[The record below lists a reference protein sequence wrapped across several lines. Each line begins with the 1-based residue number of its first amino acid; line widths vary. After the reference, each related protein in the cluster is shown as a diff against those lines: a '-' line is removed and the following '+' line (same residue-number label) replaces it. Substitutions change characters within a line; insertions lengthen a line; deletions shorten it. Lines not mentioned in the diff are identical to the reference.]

1 MVPTFKVLPM
11 NFMQSTKCFN
21 PHHKWQQ
28 YRISWPLK
36 DAKGNSF
43 LHMDLTSEDYGSSSE
58 IYVVSSAKYIRF
70 SGCHFRGSVQF
81 TCWDRGLSKLQT
93 LVCLMWWSFNPTYL
107 SPRHFL
113 IREPLKQLA
122 ATEFTNVNCNR
133 LSMWQTYQQHLQPF
147 WQRWSSDYLQSLK
160 QRQRCQRTTSNLQPG
175 DLVLLREDK
184 TAPLHW
190 PTAVII
196 DIHPGKNAIVRVVTI
211 RTPKGLF
218 KRPIIKICPLTCVNS
233 ELKCN
238 YFWGWQYVTLR
249 TEFFVSISF
258 VSSDRTTRDR
268 VAWRNHHELC
278 TVIALCSV

>member
-1 MVPTFKVLPM
+1 MLLSTNCPVVKEISSTTTLRLLRNPTILNFQVTNNTTQVQPTNSTASTKRKVLATTASIFDP
-11 NFMQSTKCFN
+11 
-21 PHHKWQQ
+21 
-28 YRISWPLK
+28 
-36 DAKGNSF
+36 
-43 LHMDLTSEDYGSSSE
+43 
-58 IYVVSSAKYIRF
+58 
-70 SGCHFRGSVQF
+70 
-81 TCWDRGLSKLQT
+81 
-93 LVCLMWWSFNPTYL
+93 FNPTYL
-107 SPRHFL
+107 SPGHFL
-113 IREPLKQLA
+113 ISEPLTQLP
-122 ATEFTNVNCNR
+122 ATEFTDVKFNR
-133 LSMWQTYQQHLQPF
+133 FSRWQTYQQQLQQF

-196 DIHPGKNAIVRVVTI
+196 DIHPGKDGIVRVVTI

-268 VAWRNHHELC
+268 VA
-278 TVIALCSV
+278 